1 MKGFVFFS
9 PSQQM
14 ASQHWKMQ
22 FHKLSS
28 PGNSLIVTFAQM
40 IVVGW
45 PRPTAKHPHS
55 LSILLDWGEKTGG
68 TGARKLLGQDE
79 GREITYQAPSW
90 AKQPH
95 PGEFNL
101 VCCQLA

>member
-55 LSILLDWGEKTGG
+55 SLPPVQQDWG
-68 TGARKLLGQDE
+68 RK
-79 GREITYQAPSW
+79 REEQEQES
-90 AKQPH
+90 
-95 PGEFNL
+95 F
-101 VCCQLA
+101 